1 MKDSHNRF
9 ARGGESLSHRSLN
22 QRTIREPVYGIGVG
36 VHSGEKVRITLRP
49 AKPNA
54 GICFLRTDVRG
65 AKAIPASAEHVA
77 DTTLATSVAH
87 DSVNVATVEH
97 LMSALWGLGIDNLI
111 VELSAEEVP
120 IGR

>member
-1 MKDSHNRF
+1 MKDSENRF

-54 GICFLRTDVRG
+54 GICFLRTDVR
-65 AKAIPASAEHVA
+65 
-77 DTTLATSVAH
+77 
-87 DSVNVATVEH
+87 
-97 LMSALWGLGIDNLI
+97 
-111 VELSAEEVP
+111 ELRLYRPVRA
-120 IGR
+120 RR